1 MSSDAE
7 LAAAV
12 ASANDTFANN
22 CATAAFVSILVYD
35 WLLTLRS
42 EVEYI
47 WKQKMSFGKLLYL
60 LNRYLVIID
69 LVILLNSY
77 ANPIIR
83 GSKVFCVPWFHIDS
97 WLGVISIVTID
108 TIMLI
113 RVWAMWHRSKK
124 ALVFLLS
131 LQVLCN
137 LAEAG
142 ATLWAS
148 LTLFSIPSPNNIRPC
163 LTGFARPN
171 VLYALFMGVVVW
183 DLVVMV
189 ATLIRAIPALRL
201 NRTATPMIGLLLRD
215 GIQYFVLMLFIALGC
230 IIVLNVAPGAL
241 ATMLLTLQRVTNSV
255 IGSRI
260 MLNLRGMLLNPSY
273 NSHDSDTLQGSSTL
287 ELTVRG
293 NRSLYSNESGRGK

>member
-1 MSSDAE
+1 MSSSAE

-22 CATAAFVSILVYD
+22 CATAAFVTVLVYD
-35 WLLTLRS
+35 WLLTMRS
-42 EVEYI
+42 EVEFI
-47 WKQKMSFGKLLYL
+47 WKQKMSFGKLLYFV
-60 LNRYLVIID
+60 NRYLVIID

-77 ANPIIR
+77 ANPIIH
-83 GSKVFCVPWFHIDS
+83 GSKVCVPWFHIDS

-108 TIMLI
+108 SIMLI
-113 RVWAMWHRSKK
+113 RTWAIWHRSKK
-124 ALVFLLS
+124 ALAALVT

-148 LTLFSIPSPNNIRPC
+148 LTLFSIPSPNDIRPC
-163 LTGFARPN
+163 LSGFARPN

-183 DLVVMV
+183 DLVIMV
-189 ATLIRAIPALRL
+189 ATLVQVIPTIRLSQ
-201 NRTATPMIGLLLRD
+201 TVSPMVGVILRD
-215 GIQYFVLMLFIALGC
+215 GIQYFVLISLIALGS
-230 IIVLNVAPGAL
+230 IVVLNLAPGAL

-260 MLNLRGMLLNPSY
+260 MLNLRGMLLNPSQS
-273 NSHDSDTLQGSSTL
+273 SHSSDTFDGSSTM
-287 ELTVRG
+287 ELTFRR
-293 NRSLYSNESGRGK
+293 NRSIYSNELALAK